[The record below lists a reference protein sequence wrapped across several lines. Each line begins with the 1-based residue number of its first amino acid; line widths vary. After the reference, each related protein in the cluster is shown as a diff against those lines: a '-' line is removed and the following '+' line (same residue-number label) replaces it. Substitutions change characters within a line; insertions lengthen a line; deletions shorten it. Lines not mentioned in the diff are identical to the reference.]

1 MINCP
6 VCNTKNELSKKT
18 ICSECGEDLTSLGRL
33 MELPLHYY
41 NEGLR
46 LAKEKKWDDAIAK
59 LSVASEMK
67 KGYAEPLTVMGK
79 IYAQKEMYNE
89 AIGCWQRVL
98 ELDPD
103 NTRTQKA
110 IERAKEVM
118 EREKTKK
125 NEVETELNNNVQR
138 ILKLSKLT
146 PALSGVITL
155 LLISLTVFLWYNLEK
170 QNLRISE
177 LNSQLSG
184 LRVKANENIDN
195 LSGQIRDLSARDT
208 NKFQKIDN
216 KIDDIQKS
224 QKSDILSFNRMFID
238 LNKNQKITAK
248 TLKNLS
254 RQLTSIS
261 AASSKQISALEKSLV
276 DDLSHLKNQLQDLSA
291 AIEKTQTEVSAAIE
305 ETQKDFSE
313 NKEVKE

>member
-18 ICSECGEDLTSLGRL
+18 ICSKCGEDLTSLGRL

-46 LAKEKKWDDAIAK
+46 LAKEKKWDEAIVK

-67 KGYAEPLTVMGK
+67 KGYAEPLSVMGK
-79 IYAQKEMYNE
+79 VYAQKEMYNE
-89 AIGCWQRVL
+89 AIGCWQRVM

-103 NTRTQKA
+103 NTMAQKA

-118 EREKTKK
+118 ERKKTKENK
-125 NEVETELNNNVQR
+125 VETELNNNVHR

-146 PALSGVITL
+146 PALSGVIAL
-155 LLISLTVFLWYNLEK
+155 LLISLIAFLWHNLEK
-170 QNLRISE
+170 QNSRISE

-184 LRVKANENIDN
+184 LRVKTNGDIGS
-195 LSGQIRDLSARDT
+195 LSGQIRNLSASNI
-208 NKFQKIDN
+208 NKFQKADN
-216 KIDDIQKS
+216 RITDIQKS
-224 QKSDILSFNRMFID
+224 QKSDILSLDRKIID
-238 LNKNQKITAK
+238 LIKNQTITADG
-248 TLKNLS
+248 LKNFS
-254 RQLTSIS
+254 RQLTAIS
-261 AASSKQISALEKSLV
+261 ATSNKQISAMEKVLV
-276 DDLSHLKNQLQDLSA
+276 NDLSHLKDQLQDLSA
-291 AIEKTQTEVSAAIE
+291 AIEETQSEVSAAIE
-305 ETQKDFSE
+305 EIQKDFSE